1 MKSQPPK
8 IQKNIPLAP
17 MTTFGIGGA
26 ARFFCE
32 AASEEEMMEAVT
44 YARDNNLEIFVLG
57 GGSNILVSDEG
68 FDGLVIKL
76 ASGNPRAKLL
86 ENVVQELSS

>member
-1 MKSQPPK
+1 
-8 IQKNIPLAP
+8 
-17 MTTFGIGGA
+17 
-26 ARFFCE
+26 
-32 AASEEEMMEAVT
+32 MEAVT

-86 ENVVQELSS
+86 ENVVQELSSWRIECWAGDSLANIVKLATENSLTGMEWAAGIPGTVG